1 MVSPNVLKQLA
12 AFMLLVCAVIMP
24 PPALAQVAEPPAV
37 PQYVFER
44 QADDLGGRQASV
56 YEIYADQQGF
66 IWFAGDT
73 DGLLR
78 YDGNQMLSWS
88 EGFQQNLTRHNVSA
102 QRHDRDG
109 RLWVG
114 SWGNGLQYWDAQA
127 QQYVQYL
134 ADQNDPHALADNRV
148 QTLHIDARGRLWI
161 GTAGGIN
168 FIDPSQPLKLQR
180 LAANDLNHPLHNER
194 VWRFTDLGDS
204 LWMATSNGVFRLNYD
219 LDQWQQIYLDTEA
232 AATIERG
239 AEVREIARIGD
250 EIWAGSQFGV
260 YVYLPRQQRFELIP
274 WPQPERGNPRV
285 NVLLPSHDG
294 RVWMGGHDGLYLI
307 DRIQRQYL
315 PLGPN
320 YHQIADVD
328 IRGLYQ
334 DHDQHLWIGTRDNGL
349 IRGRQQQNLFA
360 DVMAGAPA
368 AVTEQAQRL
377 HSALFIDASSRLW
390 IGVPGGFIRR
400 DQQGLWQQWS
410 FPVTL
415 NTRRVERIR
424 QTPDGTVWFATDQG
438 LFSMDSHDQL
448 QQVTAIY
455 DQLNSPRLPVNELY
469 ADSDGSLWIALWQ
482 YGIVHWHP
490 TQGVLSVGLEQLQAT
505 RGDLIYHLRA
515 DKQGTLWA
523 SSRYSGI
530 FKRTTASETW
540 QQQDIPQ
547 PQQQHNPAYYCVLPS
562 ADFLWLCTEDGL
574 LQLNLATMEQRRF
587 GLAEGLPA
595 ERIVGLFD
603 DQQLGM
609 WVLTTNGLARMNS
622 DRQRFISY
630 GLADGLPA
638 LGLQR
643 NAIVRDGDRLL
654 VSTAKGSVMIFP
666 SAFSDQTYTPPIVVS
681 RVWIDGA
688 DMTRSLIAPI
698 TLELPYQHRDA
709 MIQVA
714 VLDAH
719 DEAGNLI
726 RYRLR
731 NFEQQ
736 WSELTSIRT
745 IRYMNL
751 PPGDYVLEVEGWSS
765 RGIATAEPL
774 QVPIT
779 VAAPWW
785 YARTFWLGS
794 LGLLATLTWLLVRWR
809 VHALNLQNSRL
820 QQQVSERTEAL
831 QLANDKLLQQ
841 STHDFLTG
849 VLNRRGVSARFR
861 TLQQQLGDKPLAVV
875 LLDLDY
881 FKQLN
886 DTFGHEV
893 GDDVL
898 TQVAQVLQTRLRKQ
912 DVVGRWGGEEFVL
925 FMPDCELPQ
934 ALELCRLVS
943 QQLQQIHPATSTAFH
958 VTATMGV
965 VAGPAQPFAL
975 ERWVQAA
982 DEALYAGKRAG
993 RNRIEVGQLSASD

>member
-1 MVSPNVLKQLA
+1 MVSLDIARKLTVYLLLGATVLSP
-12 AFMLLVCAVIMP
+12 LVAVQ
-24 PPALAQVAEPPAV
+24 AVEPVSIPE
-37 PQYVFER
+37 YVFER

-102 QRHDRDG
+102 QRIDSDG

-114 SWGNGLQYWDAQA
+114 SWGNGLQYWDAQTR
-127 QQYVQYL
+127 QYVDYL
-134 ADQNDPHALADNRV
+134 ADANDPHSLADNRV
-148 QTLHIDARGRLWI
+148 QTLHLDARGRLWI
-161 GTAGGIN
+161 GTADGIN
-168 FIDPSQPLKLQR
+168 FIDPSEPLKLQR

-219 LDQWQQIYLDTEA
+219 LDQWQQIYLDAEA

-285 NVLLPSHDG
+285 NVLFPSRDG

-307 DRIQRQYL
+307 DREKREYL

-349 IRGRQQQNLFA
+349 IRGRQQRNLFA
-360 DVMAGAPA
+360 DVMAGAS
-368 AVTEQAQRL
+368 VEVREQAQRL
-377 HSALFIDASSRLW
+377 HSALFLDASSRLW
-390 IGVPGGFIRR
+390 VGVPGGFMRR
-400 DQQGLWQQWS
+400 DQFGDWQQWS
-410 FPVTL
+410 FPVAL
-415 NTRRVERIR
+415 NTRRVERIV
-424 QTPDGTVWFATDQG
+424 QSPDGTVWLATDQG
-438 LFSMDSHDQL
+438 LFRMDNRDQL
-448 QQVTAIY
+448 HQVTELYEQI
-455 DQLNSPRLPVNELY
+455 NSPRLPVNELF
-469 ADSDGSLWIALWQ
+469 ADKDGSLWIALWQ

-490 TQGVLSVGLEQLQAT
+490 QQGVLNVGLEQLQTT
-505 RGDLIYHLRA
+505 RGDLIYHLHA

-523 SSRYSGI
+523 SSRYSGV
-530 FKRTTASETW
+530 FKHIIGAEGW
-540 QQQDIPQ
+540 QQQPIPQQ
-547 PQQQHNPAYYCVLPS
+547 PQQHHPAYYCVLPS

-574 LQLNLATMEQRRF
+574 LQLNLATMAQRRF
-587 GLAEGLPA
+587 GRAEGLPA

-603 DQQLGM
+603 DPQLGM

-643 NAIVRDGDRLL
+643 NAIIRDGDQLL
-654 VSTAKGSVMIFP
+654 LSTAKGSVRIFP
-666 SAFSDQTYTPPIVVS
+666 TAFGDQIDSPPMVVS
-681 RVWIDGA
+681 RVWIDGE
-688 DMTRSLIAPI
+688 DLTRTLSAPI
-698 TLELPYQHRDA
+698 SLALPYQHRDV
-709 MIQVA
+709 MIQVS

-736 WSELTSIRT
+736 WSDLTSIRT

-765 RGIATAEPL
+765 RGIATAELL
-774 QVPIT
+774 QVPVS

-785 YARTFWLGS
+785 YARSFWFGS
-794 LGLLATLTWLLVRWR
+794 LGLLTVLAWLLLRWR
-809 VHALNLQNSRL
+809 VHALNVQNSRL

-849 VLNRRGVSARFR
+849 VLNRRGVSIRFR
-861 TLQQQLGDKPLAVV
+861 TLQQQLGDNALTVV

-886 DTFGHEV
+886 DNYGHEV

-898 TQVAQVLQTRLRKQ
+898 TQVAHVLQTRLRKH

-925 FMPDCELPQ
+925 LLPNCELPQ
-934 ALELCRLVS
+934 ALELCRLVNE
-943 QQLQQIHPATSTAFH
+943 QLQQINMAATNAH
-958 VTATMGV
+958 QVTATMGV
-965 VAGPAQPFAL
+965 VTGPAQPFAL
-975 ERWVQAA
+975 ERWVKAA
-982 DEALYAGKRAG
+982 DDALYAGKRAG